1 MAIKLADT
9 LAPMANFP
17 AAMAEHINFSDN
29 ESLQDKY
36 NNGDLGGGGGSGSGE
51 ENVIES
57 ISVNGNTITPDNN
70 KNINITVPTVT
81 NDLTNELKTAYDS
94 AVTEKHVHN
103 NKTVIDKLSES
114 SDGKSLLF
122 NNNAITGAT
131 GKSAYEV
138 AVDNGFSG
146 TETEWIA
153 SLKGEKGEKGDKGEK
168 GAQGEAGGPNVF
180 STSETVIGTWNGS
193 TLYRRVF
200 SKTCQPTSS
209 AGTQKVTNIATLGIS
224 SSKIKRLYGTA
235 YYSSSDGMFIL
246 PHSMPSNP
254 HRMTLQSTRNGTINF
269 LDSFNTSEN
278 ILVTAVV
285 EYIK

>member
-36 NNGDLGGGGGSGSGE
+36 DNGDLGGGGGSGSGE

-57 ISVNGNTITPDNN
+57 ISVNGGSPITPDSN
-70 KNINITVPTVT
+70 KNVNITVPTVT

-153 SLKGEKGEKGDKGEK
+153 SLKGEKGDKGEK
-168 GAQGEAGGPNVF
+168 GEQGEAGGPNVY
-180 STSETVIGTWNGS
+180 SNNETVVGTWNGS

-200 SKTCQPTSS
+200 SKTCQPTSA
-209 AGTQKVTNIATLGIS
+209 AGTQRVTNIATLGIS
-224 SSKIKRLYGTA
+224 SSKVKRLYGTA
-235 YYSSSDGMFIL
+235 YYASSDAMFIL
-246 PHSMPSNP
+246 PHSMPASPN
-254 HRMTLQSTRNGTINF
+254 RMTLQATRNGTINF
-269 LDSFNTSEN
+269 LDSFNTTEN